1 MEWVETTGRTI
12 DDAKEAALDE
22 LGVDEQDAEFE
33 VLEEP
38 RNGLFGRL
46 RSEGRV
52 RARVRPVA
60 PRAKDE
66 RRRRGRNAKASSPKG
81 TTEPS
86 EAPAIDESAEVGDE
100 AAKAPP
106 RPRSRAGAKATG
118 RSSGTNGTTG
128 VEAADDVA
136 QPDAVAAGRP
146 KRNPARRAQ
155 SSPAAQSF
163 PAAQS
168 NRSAQSSSTAPAAGT
183 SQSAPSS
190 GPTPEVPDRQ
200 SQATARPT
208 QSGERSSRRR
218 QTERSSSRGEGNE
231 VDVSLD
237 EQSRVAEEFLHGLV
251 QEFGVSANIA
261 SSQPDDDTVDLAL
274 TGEDLGMLIGP
285 KGSTLL
291 AIQDLTRTV
300 VQRKTGASNGRIHV
314 DVSGYRQ
321 KRSEAL
327 SRFAVQVADE
337 VKRAGVRKALEPMSA
352 PDRKLVHDA
361 LTDVPG
367 VSTMS
372 EGEDAARRVI
382 ILPQS
387 D

>member
-12 DDAKEAALDE
+12 EDAKEAALDE

-38 RNGLFGRL
+38 KNGLFGRL

-66 RRRRGRNAKASSPKG
+66 RRRRGRNAK
-81 TTEPS
+81 PS
-86 EAPAIDESAEVGDE
+86 GGSRNAGDE
-100 AAKAPP
+100 AATATDEAPDGGDDEAPAPP
-106 RPRSRAGAKATG
+106 ARSRSRAGARNSAPG
-118 RSSGTNGTTG
+118 SGSNGVALTDADADESAD
-128 VEAADDVA
+128 EAAT
-136 QPDAVAAGRP
+136 GRP
-146 KRNPARRAQ
+146 KRNPARRA
-155 SSPAAQSF
+155 PAAPKGDDGQAV
-163 PAAQS
+163 AA
-168 NRSAQSSSTAPAAGT
+168 AAAGR
-183 SQSAPSS
+183 QRD
-190 GPTPEVPDRQ
+190 DRG
-200 SQATARPT
+200 SRPAK
-208 QSGERSSRRR
+208 SERRP
-218 QTERSSSRGEGNE
+218 SRGEGNE

-251 QEFGVSANIA
+251 QEFGVSADIT
-261 SSQPDDDTVDLAL
+261 SSQPDDDTLDLAL

-285 KGSTLL
+285 KGATLL
-291 AIQDLTRTV
+291 ALQDLTRTV

-327 SRFAVQVADE
+327 GRFARQVADE
-337 VKRAGVRKALEPMSA
+337 VKRTGARKALEPMSA
-352 PDRKLVHDA
+352 PDRKVVHDA
-361 LTDVPG
+361 LTDVDG
-367 VSTMS
+367 VSTAS
-372 EGEDAARRVI
+372 EGEDAARRVV

>member
-12 DDAKEAALDE
+12 EDAKEAALDE

-66 RRRRGRNAKASSPKG
+66 RRRRGRNAKPSGSKEPTGDTSTATDDSP
-81 TTEPS
+81 
-86 EAPAIDESAEVGDE
+86 ADESAADVRHEPKAPSRQRSRS
-100 AAKAPP
+100 AAK
-106 RPRSRAGAKATG
+106 SGG
-118 RSSGTNGTTG
+118 RSSGSNGTSKAG
-128 VEAADDVA
+128 VDDADQPSDDEAAT
-136 QPDAVAAGRP
+136 GRP
-146 KRNPARRAQ
+146 KRNPARGGQ
-155 SSPAAQSF
+155 STPAA
-163 PAAQS
+163 A
-168 NRSAQSSSTAPAAGT
+168 AAG
-183 SQSAPSS
+183 SASAPSTS
-190 GPTPEVPDRQ
+190 STPPEPDDGGRQPRAAASTDPDR
-200 SQATARPT
+200 ARGSKP
-208 QSGERSSRRR
+208 R
-218 QTERSSSRGEGNE
+218 QTDRRSSRGEGNE

-251 QEFGVSANIA
+251 QEFGVAANIA
-261 SSQPDDDTVDLAL
+261 SSQPDDDTLDLAL
-274 TGEDLGMLIGP
+274 TGDDLGMLIGP
-285 KGSTLL
+285 KGATLL

-327 SRFAVQVADE
+327 SRFAHQVAEE
-337 VKRAGVRKALEPMSA
+337 VRRTGKRKAMEPMSA
-352 PDRKLVHDA
+352 PDRKVVHDA
-361 LTDVPG
+361 LTDVEG
-367 VSTMS
+367 VSTAS
-372 EGEDAARRVI
+372 EGEDAARRVV
-382 ILPQS
+382 ILPQ
-387 D
+387 DG